1 MADVAVLTAGALLGL
16 TGIGALRFGWGQV
29 KRSVILNTAGW
40 ASIGSGL
47 AAGWAYAG
55 AWGTSVALLWIMGGA
70 LVLQAIAA
78 FRDPAGQA
86 KGSNRRAGM
95 LPERGEPRDMAR
107 RIATFVIVVAG
118 GLATAIAIGMI
129 TRRAALLGNA
139 SEADANVL
147 AFFAVPLVWSILA
160 FLLLMTPDRKR
171 QLAII
176 GLPMVAAI
184 PAILEGS
191 MP

>member
-1 MADVAVLTAGALLGL
+1 MTAGALLGII
-16 TGIGALRFGWGQV
+16 GIGALRLGWGRAQ
-29 KRSVILNTAGW
+29 RSVILNTTGW
-40 ASIGSGL
+40 ASIGGGI

-55 AWGTSVALLWIMGGA
+55 AWGASIAFLWIMGAA

-78 FRDPAGQA
+78 VRDPEGQA

-95 LPERGEPRDMAR
+95 LPEPGEPRHMPR
-107 RIATFVIVVAG
+107 RITTFVIVVAG
-118 GLATAIAIGMI
+118 GLATAIAIGVI
-129 TRRAALLGNA
+129 TRWAALLGHA

-176 GLPMVAAI
+176 GLPMVAAL
-184 PAILEGS
+184 PAIVEGS